1 MNVRC
6 VGLGG
11 NWCLGCGFLM
21 VGIMRFMRGK
31 NMGMIFIMI
40 ESKGE
45 EESGGDEMDFTE
57 D

>member
-1 MNVRC
+1 
-6 VGLGG
+6 
-11 NWCLGCGFLM
+11 
-21 VGIMRFMRGK
+21 MRFMRGK
-31 NMGMIFIMI
+31 NMGLIFIMI